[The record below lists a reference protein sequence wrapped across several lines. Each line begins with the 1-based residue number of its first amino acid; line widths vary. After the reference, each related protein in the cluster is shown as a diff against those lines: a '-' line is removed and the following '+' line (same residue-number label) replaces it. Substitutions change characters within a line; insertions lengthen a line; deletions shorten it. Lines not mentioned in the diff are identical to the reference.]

1 MKSTSNAGRLRSG
14 DDNGKAMR
22 GGLHS
27 SRDLKHK
34 KIIHLRN
41 LDTPRCSLSGTCKRD
56 SEGQPGQ
63 DTPMPCDSPV
73 LIDACVHVLQTPAMR
88 RRSGVQSDCACNRD
102 DPRADAATGMGAP
115 SACLAMAAGQLQ
127 CSHALQH
134 RSYIGAKMQ
143 TQAVAPAPSRR
154 IRALTCLPADSLGYL
169 PRCGMCPAT
178 LAHRRAPAA
187 RNGLA
192 SKREP
197 PSTQLPGT
205 TRAAPR
211 VQRWKHAS
219 APGPLSQARIDGVHP
234 QRHHRG
240 KQAAKRG
247 AVDRPAGYRHTTLHA
262 QTARLASAEERS
274 ICPPGHGV

>member
-34 KIIHLRN
+34 TIIHLRN

-56 SEGQPGQ
+56 SQGQPGQ

-102 DPRADAATGMGAP
+102 DPRADAATGMGAL

-134 RSYIGAKMQ
+134 CIYIGTKMQ

-154 IRALTCLPADSLGYL
+154 IRALTCLPTLRRVPCDARASSCAGSPKRACVKARTSIDT
-169 PRCGMCPAT
+169 AT
-178 LAHRRAPAA
+178 RNNA
-187 RNGLA
+187 RSA
-192 SKREP
+192 
-197 PSTQLPGT
+197 
-205 TRAAPR
+205 TRAAM
-211 VQRWKHAS
+211 
-219 APGPLSQARIDGVHP
+219 QARK
-234 QRHHRG
+234 RCR
-240 KQAAKRG
+240 AAI
-247 AVDRPAGYRHTTLHA
+247 AGTD
-262 QTARLASAEERS
+262 
-274 ICPPGHGV
+274 